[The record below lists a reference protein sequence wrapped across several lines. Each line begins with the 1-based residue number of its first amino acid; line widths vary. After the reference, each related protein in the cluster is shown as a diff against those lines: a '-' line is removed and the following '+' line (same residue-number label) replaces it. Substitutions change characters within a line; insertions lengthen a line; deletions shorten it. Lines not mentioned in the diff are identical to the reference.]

1 MSFATGNDSRFF
13 CLICETHISMDN
25 KTRKGHIPAERV
37 REAFSELAEII
48 CSGHERINLS
58 LSGNSFTLH
67 LEGATVNITVSE
79 RPAAQK
85 GGQK

>member
-1 MSFATGNDSRFF
+1 MNNQNRNGRVKVAT
-13 CLICETHISMDN
+13 
-25 KTRKGHIPAERV
+25 V
-37 REAFSELAEII
+37 RTALAELSDAI
-48 CSGHERINLS
+48 CSGAES
-58 LSGNSFTLH
+58 VKVSFSGNSFHFH